1 MLALIIGASR
11 GLGLGL
17 AREYLQRGWD
27 VIGTVR
33 PGAAQG
39 PLHALAKEHARL
51 SLAEADVTRP
61 ATFAGL
67 DDAVG
72 GRPLDL
78 LFVVAGISNGPGETL
93 SDITDEAFAHILLT
107 NALGPMRAVR
117 ALAPLVAK
125 PDGVIAVMTSG
136 LGSVANNTSGGW
148 TGYRASKA
156 ALNTMLRSYA
166 AENKGDPRAMLAI
179 DPGWVRTDMG
189 GADAT
194 LDVET
199 SARGMANA
207 IAARA
212 GSPGSQYVSY
222 ENKDIAW

>member
-17 AREYLQRGWD
+17 AEEYLQRGWD

-33 PGAAQG
+33 PGTEPG
-39 PLHALAKEHARL
+39 LLHALARRQHGL
-51 SLAEADVTRP
+51 SLAEADVTVP
-61 ATFAGL
+61 ETFAGL

-78 LFVVAGISNGPGETL
+78 LFVVAGISNGPDESIATL
-93 SDITDEAFAHILLT
+93 TDDAFTRIMLT
-107 NALGPMRAVR
+107 NALGPMRAVQ

-136 LGSVANNTSGGW
+136 LGSVANNTSGAW
-148 TGYRASKA
+148 AGYRASKA
-156 ALNTMLRSYA
+156 ALNMMLRSYA
-166 AENKGDPRAMLAI
+166 GETKEDPRAMLAV

-189 GADAT
+189 GPNAT
-194 LDVET
+194 LDVQT
-199 SARGMANA
+199 SARGMVDA

-212 GSPGSQYVSY
+212 GTSGGHFVDYQ
-222 ENKDIAW
+222 NKDVAW

>member
-17 AREYLQRGWD
+17 AQEYLQRGWE

-33 PGAAQG
+33 PGAQPG
-39 PLHALAKEHARL
+39 PLHALGKQHRGL
-51 SLAEADVTRP
+51 SLAEADVTVP
-61 ATFAGL
+61 ATFAAL
-67 DDAVG
+67 DDAAG

-78 LFVVAGISNGPGETL
+78 LFVVAGISNGPDETL
-93 SDITDEAFAHILLT
+93 STISDEAFERIMLT
-107 NALGPMRAVR
+107 NALGPMRAVQ

-125 PDGVIAVMTSG
+125 PGGVIAVMTSG

-148 TGYRASKA
+148 VGYRASKA
-156 ALNTMLRSYA
+156 ALNTMLRSFA
-166 AENKGDPRAMLAI
+166 AESKGDPRAMLAV

-189 GADAT
+189 GANAT

-199 SARGMANA
+199 SARGMADT

-212 GSPGSQYVSY
+212 GTPGGRYVNY
-222 ENKDIAW
+222 ENKEIAW

>member
-17 AREYLQRGWD
+17 AQEYLRRGWE

-33 PGAAQG
+33 PGAEPG
-39 PLHALAKEHARL
+39 PLHALAKEQRGL
-51 SLAEADVTRP
+51 SLAEADVTVP
-61 ATFAGL
+61 ETFAGL

-78 LFVVAGISNGPGETL
+78 LFVVAGISNGPDESIAT
-93 SDITDEAFAHILLT
+93 ITDEAFTRIMLT
-107 NALGPMRAVR
+107 NALGPMRAVQ
-117 ALAPLVAK
+117 ALVPLVAK

-148 TGYRASKA
+148 AGYRASKA
-156 ALNTMLRSYA
+156 ALNTMLRSFA
-166 AENKGDPRAMLAI
+166 AENAGDPRAMLAV

-189 GADAT
+189 GQNAT
-194 LDVET
+194 LDVDT
-199 SARGMANA
+199 SARGMADA

-212 GSPGSQYVSY
+212 GTSGGQYVNH
-222 ENKDIAW
+222 ENKDVRW